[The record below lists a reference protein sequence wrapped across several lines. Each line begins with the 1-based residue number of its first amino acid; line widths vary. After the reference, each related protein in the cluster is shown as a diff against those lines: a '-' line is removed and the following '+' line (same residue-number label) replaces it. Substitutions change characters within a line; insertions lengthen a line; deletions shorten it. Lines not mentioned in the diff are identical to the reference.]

1 MNRSPSH
8 SQPVAVFDF
17 DKTLVN
23 TDVAYHFINSA
34 IKRSK
39 TRRIAFGMLMPVLL
53 PFLLIPKC
61 RIVAVSV
68 MLWIATFPLHG
79 KTARDVFSAFAPRI
93 WRPPIN
99 GRFYDDGLAALMA
112 HRKLGHR
119 LLIIS
124 GSPQDLVDQIARTVL
139 PEGIDVIGSRI
150 VPFLGGLVYRRYCMR
165 NAKLILARERGLLDD
180 NWDYGYSD
188 STHDIPLLARCRHR
202 FLVNPDKKTIR
213 RVKAALGD
221 HVNILNWTHTYPK
234 DIKH

>member
-1 MNRSPSH
+1 MNRSPSN

-17 DKTLVN
+17 DKTLIN
-23 TDVAYHFINSA
+23 TDVAYHFFNSA

-39 TRRIAFGMLMPVLL
+39 IRRIAFGMLMPVLL
-53 PFLLIPKC
+53 PFLLIRKC
-61 RIVAVSV
+61 RIIAVSV

-79 KTARDVFSAFAPRI
+79 KTARDVFCAFAPSI
-93 WRPPIN
+93 WQPPIN
-99 GRFYDDGLAALMA
+99 GRFYDDGLTVLMA

-124 GSPQDLVDQIARTVL
+124 GSPQDLVDQVSRTIL

-165 NAKLILARERGLLDD
+165 STKIILARERGLLND

-213 RVKAALGD
+213 QVKAALGD
-221 HVNILNWTHTYPK
+221 HVSILNWTHTYPK